1 MYIILTYA
9 TYVLLAVIASTLLF
23 AFGLVVIV
31 AQEAFR
37 VVHKT
42 SSRIIQL
49 EKREGKHPSGF
60 FDRRPT
66 AEARGSFASTAKSWL
81 ATSLHRIS

>member
-9 TYVLLAVIASTLLF
+9 TYVLLAVFASTLLF
-23 AFGLVVIV
+23 ALGFVVVV

-42 SSRIIQL
+42 SSRLIPL
-49 EKREGKHPSGF
+49 EKRRGKQPSDL
-60 FDRRPT
+60 FDRRST

-81 ATSLHRIS
+81 AASFHRI

>member
-1 MYIILTYA
+1 MYFILSYA

-23 AFGLVVIV
+23 AFGLVVVV

-37 VVHKT
+37 LIHKT

-60 FDRRPT
+60 FVGRST

-81 ATSLHRIS
+81 AASLHRMS